1 MEQSNDIKRW
11 LSLSAQFIDP
21 NHNWW
26 PYITITAKKKYEFLS
41 ELLQQIQT
49 YFPRFEWEKSI

>member
-21 NHNWW
+21 NNIWRA
-26 PYITITAKKKYEFLS
+26 YITITVKKKYEFLS
-41 ELLQQIQT
+41 EHLQQIQI
-49 YFPRFEWEKSI
+49 YFPRFE